1 MKETL
6 GQRILRLRKERNLTQ
21 EELASKVNVT
31 AQAVSKWENEITSP
45 DISILVDLSDIFS
58 ITVDELLG
66 KENKTETKVEFVEA
80 VNINELIL
88 RIRMKSN
95 DGDKV
100 NINLPMPIIKIA
112 IETGLSLSNFND
124 NEELKKIDLK
134 QIFELVEKGVIGKL
148 VDIESADGDIVEV
161 VVEKC

>member
-6 GQRILRLRKERNLTQ
+6 GQRILRLRKEKNLTQ

-31 AQAVSKWENEITSP
+31 PQAVSKWENEITSP

-66 KENKTETKVEFVEA
+66 KENKKETKVEFVEA

-88 RIRMKSN
+88 RIRIKSQ
-95 DGDKV
+95 DGAKV

-112 IETGLSLSNFND
+112 IETGLSISNFND

-148 VDIESADGDIVEV
+148 VDVESADGDIVEV